1 MARKGTWELRDLSE
15 VNLGSIRWEHNPWWY
30 RGYIIWGGK
39 FHTGKMQL
47 ATSGTG
53 TATYEVMELL
63 FNQPS
68 STAIK
73 IENVFLLPTKQKFK
87 FSSPQVF

>member
-1 MARKGTWELRDLSE
+1 MALIPDDIKVALFEVESFIQVKCNWRLR
-15 VNLGSIRWEHNPWWY
+15 GP
-30 RGYIIWGGK
+30 
-39 FHTGKMQL
+39 
-47 ATSGTG
+47 G

-87 FSSPQVF
+87 FSSPQVFKISFD